1 MIFVFTVVTVLF
13 LPASFIASVFGMNA
27 RDVKDMDV
35 GQWAFWVTALSVTAL
50 VVCGDVEWSLGSARA
65 WWGSGEEGR
74 GGRVMVVVGE
84 SRDIELKE
92 IVPWLM

>member
-50 VVCGDVEWSLGSARA
+50 VVCAAMWSGVWVRLGLGGDLGKKGEVVE
-65 WWGSGEEGR
+65 
-74 GGRVMVVVGE
+74 
-84 SRDIELKE
+84 
-92 IVPWLM
+92 